1 MTRNRV
7 ICQAEQAF
15 WWQHDPVPGCMI
27 KRMTLHALAIAEV
40 ADRTGVELERLRSM
54 VRRGTFPEPDVI
66 IGADS
71 ARPVRG
77 WTAETIEEWSRR
89 STD

>member
-1 MTRNRV
+1 
-7 ICQAEQAF
+7 
-15 WWQHDPVPGCMI
+15 MI

>member
-27 KRMTLHALAIAEV
+27 KRMTLHALAISDV
-40 ADRTGVELERLRSM
+40 AARTGVELERLRSM
-54 VRRGTFPEPDVI
+54 VRRKTFPEPDVI

-77 WTAETIEEWSRR
+77 WTAETIEKWSRR
-89 STD
+89 SND